1 MKTGSRTYGAS
12 VPTTLA
18 SPRYDSSMDEH
29 EGPQEQQAHANSG
42 DQLAPE
48 LQGIQQESNPQAAR
62 RWRARDNVTG
72 REVAKAFGR
81 AMYSIYV
88 DCRTGAE
95 DRAKKP
101 LDIRLIDRFVAKRL
115 AKCTKAAPV
124 SPDEEAEV
132 LTEVDSLY
140 QEAWRWHGTGR
151 YQHRG
156 GQIVDI
162 FQKITDEGGL
172 RPHEDAMDP
181 IAGEM
186 DSVSTAASRMYA
198 RPYADMHQ
206 DRSEPMSY
214 RCGKASYWAQ
224 LFVSPI
230 ALEGPIE
237 LKAWRKRPIRDR
249 ALKAGSEG
257 LSKWRN
263 KVNESPRQKGI
274 FPIFDQGS
282 DIAGNYPI
290 LIGIQKDSFYE
301 VQISKTLSRFESR
314 SEHRISIGVFS
325 HIEVPLDKVEK
336 TRTTLEEGGYS
347 DILVFPIE
355 LGEYFCSKQSF
366 SDLISGN
373 RLRLPGGHV
382 STKSHSESLQR
393 A

>member
-1 MKTGSRTYGAS
+1 
-12 VPTTLA
+12 
-18 SPRYDSSMDEH
+18 
-29 EGPQEQQAHANSG
+29 
-42 DQLAPE
+42 
-48 LQGIQQESNPQAAR
+48 
-62 RWRARDNVTG
+62 
-72 REVAKAFGR
+72 
-81 AMYSIYV
+81 
-88 DCRTGAE
+88 
-95 DRAKKP
+95 
-101 LDIRLIDRFVAKRL
+101 
-115 AKCTKAAPV
+115 
-124 SPDEEAEV
+124 
-132 LTEVDSLY
+132 
-140 QEAWRWHGTGR
+140 
-151 YQHRG
+151 
-156 GQIVDI
+156 
-162 FQKITDEGGL
+162 
-172 RPHEDAMDP
+172 
-181 IAGEM
+181 
-186 DSVSTAASRMYA
+186 
-198 RPYADMHQ
+198 
-206 DRSEPMSY
+206 MSY

-237 LKAWRKRPIRDR
+237 LKAWRKRPVRDR

-336 TRTTLEEGGYS
+336 TRATLEEGGYS